1 MTEQTK
7 KVALPAYLP
16 KRLEAFKITK
26 DGQPSYLLRDKLLN
40 KVHDMEPWQFFLLEV
55 LPGCENYPKLQS
67 VFEDRF
73 GRPISQKEIEL
84 FFASLGD
91 RQLLDMEGSTHALLA
106 PFRDKG
112 YEVKDGQAVRKAHV
126 AQVEAAASVTAAPAG
141 GAPAVPAAAPAKP
154 GTGPEGDL
162 PAGMN
167 DAVGF
172 DPRATRWMLKLFD
185 PRPALKLLGPVV
197 APLRY
202 IVYVLPLLLVAALML
217 CFEYSRLI
225 VEDMERLH
233 SLTSLLEHVIFSMFT
248 VNLLVT
254 LTTAFIAHAFRA
266 TVSMIG
272 VSVFMGFLP
281 RFVAQVSHVEQL
293 SRRER
298 MWLQGGPLLVRL
310 ALFSLGVLIWYNTRD
325 GGSLAPKIGMAL
337 FFIAG
342 IDLLFVSGN
351 PLVKGCGYH
360 LLAAFANE
368 PHLRGKAYKTLL
380 NRLNGRSYKDA
391 DGGLL
396 STYAL
401 LTTLYAFVLIIV
413 ACLMVGAYLQSVMLG
428 GTAIVLALIM
438 GFYLIKR
445 SIKRLE
451 MIQAAYE
458 RSVQFDRW
466 RKRTLPDS
474 VGEADDELKPKSG
487 WSRYLK
493 VAGVLTALLVLVMP
507 YPYESGG
514 RFSTY
519 PNQRQVITTDFGG
532 VVQSVHFDGGET
544 VKKGTLIATL
554 ATPDY
559 QAQVSVYD
567 AKVAEQQAV
576 LADLKSKPKPEYVA
590 VAQRELEVAMEHES
604 FTKARVPRMEQMHK
618 DGVVSYEELDAAR
631 REYQVDV
638 TQTAEKRAALA
649 LAKTGPTKDE
659 IAAAEAK
666 LKSLKDERDLYA
678 SKVGRASLVMPFDGN
693 LLTLHLKDRLNSY
706 IDKGQSFATVEDTSN
721 VTVEIQVP
729 ETDISY
735 VKEGAAVRVR
745 PVAFSDRI
753 YEGKVTVIDRN
764 VTNESL
770 GTVVKVIAIVP
781 NPEGDLRTGMTG
793 YAKIAGLSMPV
804 WKAFTLAVQR
814 FVTVQVWSWIP

>member
-16 KRLEAFKITK
+16 KRLEAFKIVK
-26 DGQPSYLLRDKLLN
+26 NDQPSYLLRDKLLN

-73 GRPISQKEIEL
+73 GRPISQQEIEL
-84 FFASLGD
+84 FFASLAD
-91 RQLLDMEGSTHALLA
+91 RQLLDMENPTHALLE
-106 PFRDKG
+106 PFRTKT
-112 YEVKDGQAVRKAHV
+112 YEVKDGQAVIKTHT
-126 AQVEAAASVTAAPAG
+126 AQVSEAA
-141 GAPAVPAAAPAKP
+141 AAAPASAPVPASAPAAKSGAP
-154 GTGPEGDL
+154 AGPEGDL

-185 PRPALKLLGPVV
+185 PRPALKLLSPVV

-202 IVYVLPLLLVAALML
+202 IVYILPLLVVAAVML
-217 CFEYSRLI
+217 CFEYSYLI
-225 VEDMERLH
+225 VQDMENLH
-233 SLTSLLEHVIFSMFT
+233 SMTSLLEHVIFSMFT
-248 VNLLVT
+248 VNLVVT
-254 LTTAFIAHAFRA
+254 LTTAFIAYAFRC
-266 TVSMIG
+266 TVSDFG
-272 VSVFMGFLP
+272 VSVFMAFLP
-281 RFVAQVSHVEQL
+281 RFVVKVSHVEQL

-298 MWLQGGPLLVRL
+298 MWLQGGPLLSRL
-310 ALFSLGVLIWYNTRD
+310 VLFSLGVLIWYNTRD
-325 GGSLAPKIGMAL
+325 GGGLAPKIGMAL

-351 PLVKGCGYH
+351 PLVKGSGYH
-360 LLAAFANE
+360 LLSAFANE

-380 NRLNGRSYKDA
+380 NRMNGQAYKDA
-391 DGGLL
+391 DGSLL
-396 STYAL
+396 SAYAL
-401 LTTLYAFVLIIV
+401 LTTVYAFVLVIV

-428 GTAIVLALIM
+428 GTAIVLAIIM
-438 GFYLIKR
+438 GVYLLKR
-445 SIKRLE
+445 TFKRLQL
-451 MIQAAYE
+451 IQAAYE

-466 RKRTLPDS
+466 RKRTLPDT
-474 VGEADDELKPKSG
+474 VGEAEDELKPPSN
-487 WSRYLK
+487 WSRYVK
-493 VAGVLTALLVLVMP
+493 IAGALTALLILVMP
-507 YPYESGG
+507 YPYETGG

-519 PNQRQVITTDFGG
+519 PSQRQVITTDFGG
-532 VVQSVHFDGGET
+532 VVQTVNYDGGESL
-544 VKKGTLIATL
+544 KKGTLIATL

-567 AKVAEQQAV
+567 AKVAEQAAV
-576 LADLKSKPKPEYVA
+576 VADLKSKPKPEYVA
-590 VAQRELEVAMEHES
+590 VAERELQVAIEHET
-604 FTKARVPRMEQMHK
+604 FTKARVPRMERMYK
-618 DGVVSYEELDAAR
+618 DGVVSFEELDTAR
-631 REYQVDV
+631 REYQVD
-638 TQTAEKRAALA
+638 TMQTAEKRAALT

-706 IDKGQSFATVEDTSN
+706 IDKGQAFATVEDTTKVS
-721 VTVEIQVP
+721 VEVQVP

-735 VKEGAAVRVR
+735 VKVGAPVRVR
-745 PVAFSDRI
+745 PVAFSDRL

-764 VTNESL
+764 VTTESM
-770 GTVVKVIAIVP
+770 GTVVKVIAEVP
-781 NPEGDLRTGMTG
+781 NPQQELRTGMTG
-793 YAKIAGLSMPV
+793 YTKIEGTSMPV
-804 WKAFTLAVQR
+804 WKAFSLAVQR